1 MPVSASTT
9 FEAALRPWRRDPATP
24 PHRSLWLN
32 EALGPG
38 AIGEN
43 VLQGDVRADVCI
55 VGGGFTGLWTAIRLS
70 ELDPKLNVVIVEADL
85 CGAGASGRC
94 SGGVGSWWG
103 KLTSLVEKL
112 GDTDGLRVLQA
123 SSAAVRDI
131 DAFVGENDIDCDLR
145 RGPSLWGAT
154 APAQVGAWESV
165 FRTAERLGLTPPW
178 RRLADADVQQ
188 RFGRHSPYIAG
199 VLIDKAIRVQPAKLA
214 RGLRHAAL
222 QRGVAIYERS
232 PVSHIRA
239 DGSGITVETSNGEVA
254 ADQVVLA
261 ANAWM
266 AHLPEFRPFVTVIS
280 SEIVATDPIPGLL
293 ERLGMRDFPG
303 GINSRLMVNY
313 GGITPKGQVYLGRGG
328 GTIAFAGRV
337 GPEFD
342 RSEAQIREVED
353 DFRYFYPELRGTP
366 LPHGWSGPIDRSTT
380 GLPWLGHLAGSERV
394 HFAIGYSG
402 HGVGASALA
411 GRMLASN
418 VLRRNDEW
426 SSLTECLERARH
438 GRFPPEPIRYLGGQV
453 VRAAVARKE
462 MAERERRSPSR
473 IDAALARLAPGSISD
488 LRKVPP
494 VPTRSK

>member
-1 MPVSASTT
+1 
-9 FEAALRPWRRDPATP
+9 LRPWRRDPATP

-32 EALGPG
+32 EALGPN
-38 AIGEN
+38 AVGEN
-43 VLQGDVRADVCI
+43 ILHGQVRADVCI
-55 VGGGFTGLWTAIRLS
+55 VGGGFTGLWTAIRLH
-70 ELDPKLNVVIVEADL
+70 ELDPALNIVIVEADL

-103 KLTSLVEKL
+103 KLTSLVDSL
-112 GDTDGLRVLQA
+112 GTVDGLRVLHA

-131 DAFVGENDIDCDLR
+131 DAFVSENKIDCDFR

-178 RRLADADVQQ
+178 RRLADADVQAT
-188 RFGRHSPYIAG
+188 FGRHSPYMAG

-214 RGLRHAAL
+214 RGLREAAL

-232 PVSHIRA
+232 PVSRIHA
-239 DGSGITVETSNGEVA
+239 GGTDVTVETSEGSVVA
-254 ADQVVLA
+254 GQVVLA

-280 SEIVATDPIPGLL
+280 SEIVATDPIPDVLDG
-293 ERLGMRDFPG
+293 LGMRDFPG

-328 GTIAFAGRV
+328 GTIAFAGHV
-337 GPEFD
+337 GPQFD

-353 DFRYFYPELRGTP
+353 DFRFFYPELRNTP
-366 LPHGWSGPIDRSTT
+366 LPHGWSGPIDRSTN
-380 GLPWLGHLAGSERV
+380 GLPWLGRLSRSERV

-418 VLRRNDEW
+418 VLGRVDEW
-426 SSLTECLERARH
+426 SGLTECLERARH
-438 GRFPPEPIRYLGGQV
+438 GRFPPEPVRYIGGQI

-462 MAERERRSPSR
+462 MAERLRRKPSR
-473 IDAALARLAPGSISD
+473 LDRALARLAPGSISD
-488 LRKVPP
+488 LRP
-494 VPTRSK
+494 VPNSTRNSK